1 MKTKFFIPV
10 GMVGLALAFTGCVSH
25 YRDAGADYLKRPES
39 VSRAPY
45 YTKYQVSQDKVSGQG
60 KASVLFW
67 LFQFSDGKYCQLG
80 MGPDLSIF
88 SQIAEVFSPTQRA
101 IFNAKSS
108 AMYQAC
114 QNSSA
119 DQILGAT
126 FEYRITD
133 YFFFATVECTAKGYP
148 ATATGVRMLEKQPV
162 ILNNWQKLEY
172 LAPHEVPLVYSD
184 PEHAV
189 SLSALS
195 GGGDRSTGKSRSS
208 LLW

>member
-1 MKTKFFIPV
+1 MKTKLLLLS
-10 GMVGLALAFTGCVSH
+10 GMTGLVLSLTGCVSY

-45 YTKYQVSQDKVSGQG
+45 YTEYQISQDKVNGQG

-80 MGPDLSIF
+80 MGPNLSIV

-101 IFNAKSS
+101 VYNAKSS

-114 QNSSA
+114 ESSSA

-133 YFFFATVECTAKGYP
+133 YFFYLTVECTAKGYP
-148 ATATGVRMLEKQPV
+148 ATAKGIKMLEKQPV
-162 ILNNWQKLEY
+162 ILNKWQKVEY
-172 LAPHEVPLVYSD
+172 LNLYEVPQVYSD
-184 PEHAV
+184 PEHATTP
-189 SLSALS
+189 
-195 GGGDRSTGKSRSS
+195 GIYQQQ
-208 LLW
+208 